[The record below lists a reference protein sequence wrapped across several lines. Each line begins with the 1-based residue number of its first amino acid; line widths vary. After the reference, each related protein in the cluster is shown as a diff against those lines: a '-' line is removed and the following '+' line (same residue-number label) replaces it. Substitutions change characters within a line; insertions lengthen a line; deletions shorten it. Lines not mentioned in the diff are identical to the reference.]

1 MIRHDVPVCE
11 CDQCGHRWIQEGQK
25 LPERCPSRKC
35 RSAKWNPS
43 FVEQAIERGRK
54 VGAVAVRINDVE
66 FPVIGDERLP
76 PGVIATVEN
85 LRFERTSHDPKTCRI
100 YHCLMCKVAK
110 T

>member
-11 CDQCGHRWIQEGQK
+11 CDQCGHRWIQEGDK

-66 FPVIGDERLP
+66 FSIERS
-76 PGVIATVEN
+76 
-85 LRFERTSHDPKTCRI
+85 SHDPKTCRI
-100 YHCLMCKVAK
+100 YGCLMCKVAK